1 MDAILDFLADNYV
14 YFIIISGV
22 LLVALIGLLAKEKAR
37 KKKDVSTLA
46 SAGQISK
53 QAEELQAAEVGGSQ
67 SNENDGPLGMQ
78 DETQSV
84 GDTLV
89 IPDPSASQ
97 PSMDMT
103 EQMPTM
109 NQGMMSSQPMM
120 NQQMPQPQM
129 MNQGMMG
136 GQMMGQPQ
144 MMNNGMMNSQPMMNQ
159 PMPQPQMMNQ
169 GMGQPMQPMGMMGG
183 QMMNQGMM
191 GGQMMGQ
198 PQMMNQQMYMDP
210 NQMNNMNQ
218 GM

>member
-89 IPDPSASQ
+89 IPDPSANKEQQQNNEPTLVIPDPTAPTEETQNNEPTLVIPDPSASQ
-97 PSMDMT
+97 PSMNMT

-136 GQMMGQPQ
+136 GQMMNRGV
-144 MMNNGMMNSQPMMNQ
+144 
-159 PMPQPQMMNQ
+159 
-169 GMGQPMQPMGMMGG
+169 
-183 QMMNQGMM
+183 M

>member
-89 IPDPSASQ
+89 IPDPSANEEQPQNNEPTLVIPDPTAPTEETQNNGPTLVIPDPSASQ

-103 EQMPTM
+103 EQMSTM

-144 MMNNGMMNSQPMMNQ
+144 MMN
-159 PMPQPQMMNQ
+159 
-169 GMGQPMQPMGMMGG
+169 
-183 QMMNQGMM
+183 
-191 GGQMMGQ
+191 
-198 PQMMNQQMYMDP
+198 QQMYMDP